1 MQMVPNSIGEGLR
14 MVVESITGFNAS
26 FYRAGLGTLFYAFE
40 TDRERKNNRAMHYS
54 FINKSKCV

>member
-1 MQMVPNSIGEGLR
+1 